1 MEQQYWLITWNID
14 GMKPRNSVTE
24 KSPTDWLINMRKTYN
39 FPSLISLL
47 FVLQLTKE
55 EYERLVDVVR

>member
-24 KSPTDWLINMRKTYN
+24 KSPTDWLINMRRTYYY
-39 FPSLISLL
+39 PSFIILL
-47 FVLQLTKE
+47 FALQITKE
-55 EYERLVDVVR
+55 EYERLVPVVR